1 MLGKPRRAKAVT
13 DFPARPPPEGF
24 SRLPAPLPSLNPGF
38 RRSAAVPQAI
48 GLIARFEDVAML
60 TQAVQECRGLP
71 GVAKDRAPF
80 PEGEIS
86 GDSKS
91 KPAR

>member
-1 MLGKPRRAKAVT
+1 MMFECGGP
-13 DFPARPPPEGF
+13 
-24 SRLPAPLPSLNPGF
+24 
-38 RRSAAVPQAI
+38 

-80 PEGEIS
+80 PEGEIC